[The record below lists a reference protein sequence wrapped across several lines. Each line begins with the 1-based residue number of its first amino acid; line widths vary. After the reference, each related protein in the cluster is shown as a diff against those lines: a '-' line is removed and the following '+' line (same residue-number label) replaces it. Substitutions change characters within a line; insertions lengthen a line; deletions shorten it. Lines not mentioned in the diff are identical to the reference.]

1 MEDIGSLIFYV
12 ILAIIAIAGSVRS
25 SNKKKKAS
33 AGKAFPPKPATT
45 VRSESRPAAQ
55 PQPRP
60 QYKPIEPLN
69 EGGYEEPLAAQFAGE
84 GSSATT
90 MAEAFASEGSLS
102 RNKAAAFAS
111 EGSLSRNKAAAF
123 ASEGSLSRNKAAAFA
138 SEGSLSRNKAAAFA
152 SEGVSALADLTQQD
166 FVHTEISDSEIGDA
180 PEYDYNAAIPDDLFD
195 GFDLRKA
202 VIYSALLDRKEYT
215 IW

>member
-111 EGSLSRNKAAAF
+111 EG
-123 ASEGSLSRNKAAAFA
+123 
-138 SEGSLSRNKAAAFA
+138 
-152 SEGVSALADLTQQD
+152 VSALADLTQQD

>member
-138 SEGSLSRNKAAAFA
+138 SEG
-152 SEGVSALADLTQQD
+152 VSALADLTQQD

>member
-90 MAEAFASEGSLS
+90 MAEAFASEG
-102 RNKAAAFAS
+102 
-111 EGSLSRNKAAAF
+111 
-123 ASEGSLSRNKAAAFA
+123 
-138 SEGSLSRNKAAAFA
+138 
-152 SEGVSALADLTQQD
+152 VSALADLTQQD